1 MGESDDDPWFRQPWD
16 DQGATEEAE
25 DLDTA
30 FPASPARMSDADA
43 CTLLA
48 PLAGAS
54 AALARLDARLEGA
67 DPSVAEGLRARLAL
81 REAAGWLAHQHGAWV
96 HPTDLGLRAASMTSS
111 LTVAAMSG
119 RLRAVLPTTMGD
131 GPSPAALAEDLAISQ
146 ALQVGQLWRRLAEHR
161 GWTPLGD
168 AASLHLLLAQLG
180 CTEPSEDAV
189 ADWLRQFAGR
199 ADVSGAAPPALLLAA
214 QAAQAWPGHEPGHE
228 PGQGRGDRLGTAALF
243 LAACTWRRACGTAT
257 LALPVWS
264 ATPGHLDALGLAAG
278 PAWLAGFLDAVT
290 DAAHRAGQELSRL
303 QAAAGRA
310 GGLHRTA
317 RSQLPAAAALALRT
331 PVLTARGLAD
341 RLRVSPQA
349 ALALLKQLVAAGVLR
364 EATGRASWR
373 AFVVA

>member
-1 MGESDDDPWFRQPWD
+1 MSDGDDDPWFRQPWD
-16 DQGATEEAE
+16 DQGAIE
-25 DLDTA
+25 DVENLNAA
-30 FPASPARMSDADA
+30 FPISPIRTSEADA
-43 CTLLA
+43 IILLA

-67 DPSVAEGLRARLAL
+67 GPAVAEGLRARLAL

-96 HPTDLGLRAASMTSS
+96 HPTDLGLRAASMTGS
-111 LTVAAMSG
+111 LTAAAMSG
-119 RLRAVLPTTMGD
+119 RLRAVLPTTMED
-131 GPSPAALAEDLAISQ
+131 GSSPEALAEDLAIGQ
-146 ALQVGQLWRRLAEHR
+146 ALQLGQLWRRLAEHR
-161 GWTPLGD
+161 SWTPLGD
-168 AASLHLLLAQLG
+168 AASLGPVLAQLG
-180 CTEPSEDAV
+180 SVEPTEAAV
-189 ADWLRQFAGR
+189 ADWLHQFAGR
-199 ADVSGAAPPALLLAA
+199 PEVSSAAMPALLLAA

-243 LAACTWRRACGTAT
+243 LAACAWRRAGGTPT

-264 ATPGHLDALGLAAG
+264 ATPGHLEALGLAAG
-278 PAWLAGFLDAVT
+278 PAWLAGFLGAVA

-303 QAAAGRA
+303 QTAAGRA
-310 GGLHRTA
+310 GALRRTA
-317 RSQLPAAAALALRT
+317 RSQLPAAAALALRS

-341 RLRVSPQA
+341 RLRISPQA